1 MTCDE
6 QQDLGPLGFAHREV
20 QDTCE
25 HASKKQKTGQERK
38 RVGFKIRR
46 VNRGV
51 VLWPP
56 HAVKW
61 HLEKEDA
68 GVQHEGFW
76 KDVKRD
82 CLKEGLKQT
91 PVSVFVICQDVDN

>member
-1 MTCDE
+1 M
-6 QQDLGPLGFAHREV
+6 
-20 QDTCE
+20 
-25 HASKKQKTGQERK
+25 
-38 RVGFKIRR
+38 
-46 VNRGV
+46 